1 MILKTNEKEEQEQQ
15 EKITQGII
23 NDDDYHKL
31 NDIVFFSKWHSQVT
45 ERKSEFSH

>member
-1 MILKTNEKEEQEQQ
+1 MKKKNKSSKKKTS
-15 EKITQGII
+15 QGII

-31 NDIVFFSKWHSQVT
+31 NDIVFSSKWHSQVT